1 MLKKLTLLAI
11 TFLAA
16 SNTFAVDYDEVL
28 DNLPA
33 ATCNESVFKPCIC
46 AGQVPDE
53 IIYRKNYGACNNR
66 AAAILKGDFK
76 DSFSIVLRDKLNRD
90 RVAPPGYNN
99 CSQWEIDLGLA
110 KCSVFKAQ
118 KVIRTNSKTVH
129 CFGLP
134 GALLSKAT
142 RMTIKLADRP
152 DSSDDPLVRVCL
164 NPNGTKNLNY
174 SPAPTPTPTPNP

>member
-1 MLKKLTLLAI
+1 MLQK
-11 TFLAA
+11 TFLILTILSLT
-16 SNTFAVDYDEVL
+16 SNSFALDYDELL
-28 DNLPA
+28 DSLPN

-46 AGQVPDE
+46 ANRVPEE
-53 IIYRKNYGACNNR
+53 IIYRKNYAPCNNR

-76 DSFSIVLRDKLNRD
+76 ESFSIVLRDKLNRD
-90 RVAPPGYNN
+90 RVAPIGFNN
-99 CSQWEIDLGLA
+99 CSQFEIDQGLA

-134 GALLSKAT
+134 GTLLSKAT

-152 DSSDDPLVRVCL
+152 NSSDDPLVRVCL

-174 SPAPTPTPTPNP
+174 SPTPTPTPNP